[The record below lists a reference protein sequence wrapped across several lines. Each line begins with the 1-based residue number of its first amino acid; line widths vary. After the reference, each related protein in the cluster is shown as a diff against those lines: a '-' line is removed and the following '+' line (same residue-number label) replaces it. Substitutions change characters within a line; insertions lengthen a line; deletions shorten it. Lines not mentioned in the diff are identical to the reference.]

1 MLMSA
6 FEIKE
11 TICHLY
17 LFFYVIAQFFLG
29 TDFETYLLIFDP
41 KFS

>member
-1 MLMSA
+1 MSV

-11 TICHLY
+11 TIFHLY
-17 LFFYVIAQFFLG
+17 LFYVIAQFFLG